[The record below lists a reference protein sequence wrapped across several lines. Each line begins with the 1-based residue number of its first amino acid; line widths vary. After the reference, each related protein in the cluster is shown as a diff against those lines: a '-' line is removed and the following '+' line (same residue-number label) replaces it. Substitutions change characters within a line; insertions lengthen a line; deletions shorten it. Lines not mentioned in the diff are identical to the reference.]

1 MTRGLL
7 LLLLVSLLLMRGELD
22 LGALDPQLGV
32 ARQTPLSPDP
42 RLLDATP
49 VPMAAIPIAM
59 ASSDATQTPRDPG
72 ILLELNRR
80 TYQLTARDLSDDDT
94 GPALKVVLGSPAHPT
109 PAGNFR
115 LYQVV
120 HSPEWQPGSAARAR
134 GAEPVPASEA
144 GPMGIAKIPF
154 AAGGIALHGGAHPLL
169 LGKPVSLGCVR
180 TQDADLDNLIAW
192 LGDQGALG
200 TSRPRENGES
210 QQAFLRPARIVV
222 R

>member
-1 MTRGLL
+1 MTRGYL
-7 LLLLVSLLLMRGELD
+7 LLLLVSPLLVSVRPD
-22 LGALDPQLGV
+22 LRAPEAQSLAARPVPLQLDP
-32 ARQTPLSPDP
+32 RP
-42 RLLDATP
+42 LDATP
-49 VPMAAIPIAM
+49 IPIA
-59 ASSDATQTPRDPG
+59 SSETVRRPRDPG
-72 ILLELNRR
+72 ILLELNRT
-80 TYQLTARDLSDDDT
+80 TYQLTARDLSDQDT

-109 PAGNFR
+109 PSGTFPI
-115 LYQVV
+115 YQVV
-120 HSPEWQPGSAARAR
+120 HSPEWQPGSVARAR
-134 GAEPVPASEA
+134 GAEPEAASMA

-180 TQDADLDNLIAW
+180 TQDADLNDLIAW

-200 TSRPRENGES
+200 KTRSRENGES

>member
-7 LLLLVSLLLMRGELD
+7 LLLLVSLPFLGGELELRAPD
-22 LGALDPQLGV
+22 SRSPAARQLPLELDPRSLDP
-32 ARQTPLSPDP
+32 TP
-42 RLLDATP
+42 
-49 VPMAAIPIAM
+49 IPL
-59 ASSDATQTPRDPG
+59 ASRESTKPRDPG
-72 ILLELNRR
+72 ILLELNRT
-80 TYQLTARDLSDDDT
+80 TYQLTARDLSDQDT

-109 PAGNFR
+109 PAGTFPI
-115 LYQVV
+115 YQVV
-120 HSPEWQPGSAARAR
+120 HSPEWQPGSIARAR
-134 GAEPVPASEA
+134 GAEPVPASVA

-200 TSRPRENGES
+200 KNRRRENGES